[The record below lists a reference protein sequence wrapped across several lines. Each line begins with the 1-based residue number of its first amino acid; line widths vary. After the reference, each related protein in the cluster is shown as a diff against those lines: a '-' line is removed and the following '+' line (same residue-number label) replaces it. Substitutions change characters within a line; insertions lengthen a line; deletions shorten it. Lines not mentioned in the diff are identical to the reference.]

1 MQVNVVRTKSMSLHA
16 RTFPKTPFFVTS
28 DNRLSSFI
36 LKYLAMISGLSCGF
50 NLRGS
55 KLAESQ
61 ANLDCR

>member
-1 MQVNVVRTKSMSLHA
+1 MKSMSLH
-16 RTFPKTPFFVTS
+16 TKTLPKTPFFVTS

-36 LKYLAMISGLSCGF
+36 LKYLAMILGLSCGF
-50 NLRGS
+50 NLRGN